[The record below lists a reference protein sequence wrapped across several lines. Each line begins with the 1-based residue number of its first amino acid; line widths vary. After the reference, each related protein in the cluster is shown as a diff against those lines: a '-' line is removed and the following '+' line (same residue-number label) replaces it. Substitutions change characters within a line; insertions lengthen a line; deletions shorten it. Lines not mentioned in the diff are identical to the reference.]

1 MPPARTPIP
10 PARKAL
16 ETPTTRARDERDAEV
31 TTWAI
36 AAGLGDRRAAEL
48 FVHATYDDVRRFV
61 AHLTADV
68 RGADDLTQETYLRA
82 LTSLR
87 GFAGRSCARSWL
99 LAIARR
105 VVVDRYRRAAAR
117 PRIAETTDWLGAADR
132 AQPRHLPGFEESVA
146 LADALDALET
156 GRRQAFV
163 LTCLLG
169 LSYAEAADALGC
181 PVGTIRSRVAR
192 ARRDLAEVWTEP
204 TLTPAAASDASD
216 APENSNTSV
225 ASITSVASVASVASV
240 GPTHPTAPSAAPR
253 SGR

>member
-1 MPPARTPIP
+1 MTAW
-10 PARKAL
+10 AL
-16 ETPTTRARDERDAEV
+16 
-31 TTWAI
+31 

-48 FVHATYDDVRRFV
+48 FVRATYDDVRRFV
-61 AHLTADV
+61 AHLSADV

-82 LTSLR
+82 LASLAR
-87 GFAGRSCARSWL
+87 FAGRSCARVWL

-117 PRIAETTDWLGAADR
+117 PRIADTADWVTVADR

-146 LADALDALET
+146 LSDALAAMDP

-163 LTCLLG
+163 LTRLLG

-192 ARRDLAEVWTEP
+192 ARRDLAAVWEP
-204 TLTPAAASDASD
+204 QDEGA
-216 APENSNTSV
+216 ENPDGAV
-225 ASITSVASVASVASV
+225 AVMA
-240 GPTHPTAPSAAPR
+240 G
-253 SGR
+253 

>member
-1 MPPARTPIP
+1 MH
-10 PARKAL
+10 
-16 ETPTTRARDERDAEV
+16 PTTSHRARAGDPVGTSADDSEITA
-31 TTWAI
+31 WAL

-48 FVHATYDDVRRFV
+48 FVRATYDDVRRFV
-61 AHLTADV
+61 AHLSADV

-82 LTSLR
+82 LASLAR
-87 GFAGRSCARSWL
+87 FAGRSCARVWL

-117 PRIAETTDWLGAADR
+117 PRIADTTDWVTVADR

-146 LADALDALET
+146 LADALAAMDP

-163 LTCLLG
+163 LTRLIG

-192 ARRDLAEVWTEP
+192 ARRDLAAVW
-204 TLTPAAASDASD
+204 
-216 APENSNTSV
+216 APEAERAEAEV
-225 ASITSVASVASVASV
+225 AARAEARAGQTVAVPV
-240 GPTHPTAPSAAPR
+240 
-253 SGR
+253 